1 MRTDKKNFSTRLMT
15 ALMAGTLAVGM
26 LGTTAFAE
34 GANQTETTPVVSKVT
49 LTKKITK
56 RAEVYSPAAT
66 FTFTITP
73 GTAVAATAT
82 TDEIKAGP
90 AGGVTFGG
98 NATSTTI
105 ESTPVLSDGQSTT
118 VITVGSK
125 NLQVNEASFK
135 YANGKWKPGIYRYN
149 IAESVGNYEG
159 ITYDAT
165 TRYFD
170 VYVTTS
176 GIVSKSFVKV
186 SDTKAK
192 DDGVITNDY
201 DKDHKNKI
209 NDLTIKKELA
219 GDMAD
224 DSDEFEFNVTIN
236 GADNEK
242 YNVIY
247 SDGRTAGTITSKTP
261 ATIKLKGGQSARITG
276 LSHND
281 SYTVQEADYTS
292 KGYKVSYDNHKSG
305 KISVDTTTTVTNTKN
320 ATSPTGIV
328 LNYGPYIL
336 MIALAG
342 SMAVFFLRKKNRKEA

>member
-15 ALMAGTLAVGM
+15 ALMAGTLALGM

-34 GANQTETTPVVSKVT
+34 GANQTETTSVVSRAT

-56 RAEVYSPAAT
+56 RAEVYSPAAS

-73 GTAVAATAT
+73 GTAVAATST
-82 TDEIKAGP
+82 TNEIKAGP

-125 NLQVNEASFK
+125 DLQVNDASFK
-135 YANGKWKPGIYRYN
+135 DTNGKWKPGIYRYN

-170 VYVTTS
+170 VYVTNN
-176 GIVSKSFVKV
+176 GIVSKSFMNVNNPKV
-186 SDTKAK
+186 K
-192 DDGVITNDY
+192 DDGIITNDY
-201 DKDHKNKI
+201 DKNHEGEI

-219 GDMAD
+219 GNMPD
-224 DSDEFEFNVTIN
+224 DSEEFEFTVTIN
-236 GADNEK
+236 GNDNEK

-247 SDGRTAGTITSKTP
+247 SDGKTTGTITSKTP
-261 ATIKLKGGQSARITG
+261 ATIKLKGGQSVKITG
-276 LSHND
+276 LSHSD
-281 SYTVQEADYTS
+281 TYKVEEKDYTAQ
-292 KGYKVSYDNHKSG
+292 GYKTTYDANKKG
-305 KISVDTTTTVTNTKN
+305 KISVDTTTTVINEKN
-320 ATSPTGIV
+320 APSPTGVV